1 MKKLSLFVSVIYVIA
16 AVLFTVSFSIGLPIH
31 IRDFYFSQIDDLEL
45 EKVSGAT
52 EDEIREAYNGLLD
65 YLVYPNAEFSTGVF
79 EYSEEGKSH
88 FEDCKALF
96 ALDFAVLIIS
106 AAVLLCAEI
115 LDKTKKLVLARRDLC
130 AVSGGVTLS
139 LCTLLVTVVSTDFD
153 TAFKVFHKILFAG
166 KDNWYFDPRTDEII
180 NVLPEEF
187 FMSCA
192 VLIGAGIVVISVIFI
207 VAGLVKKRIVTK

>member
-31 IRDFYFSQIDDLEL
+31 IRGFYFSQIDDLEL
-45 EKVSGAT
+45 EKASGAT
-52 EDEIREAYNGLLD
+52 EDEIREAYNELLD

-88 FEDCKALF
+88 FEDCKDLF
-96 ALDFAVLIIS
+96 MLNFAVLIIS
-106 AAVLLCAEI
+106 AAFLLCAEI

-139 LCTLLVTVVSTDFD
+139 LCTLLVTVVSMDFD
-153 TAFKVFHKILFAG
+153 TAFDVFHKMLFAG

-180 NVLPEEF
+180 KVLPEEF

-192 VLIGAGIVVISVIFI
+192 VLIGIGIVVISVIFI
-207 VAGLVKKRIVTK
+207 VAGLVKKRIFTK